1 MDDLSSA
8 LLYGEAFRGGH
19 GLAETDHDVPTG
31 ELPGL
36 LHLLQL
42 IG

>member
-8 LLYGEAFRGGH
+8 LLAGEAFRGGH
-19 GLAETDHDVPTG
+19 GLAETNHDVPTG
-31 ELPGL
+31 EMPGL
-36 LHLLQL
+36 PKL